1 MMPPVIVFA
10 DDERGIRRFCKE
22 ELESAGYCVL
32 LAGDGEEA
40 SHLVDSLP
48 VDVAVLDLHMPR
60 CDGLEAARRIKQWHP
75 RLPVILYTVDP
86 DYDRY
91 KGPLVD
97 ACVVKSEN
105 VEILRDAIEQLRS
118 PRAKDSLHRMPSP
131 VDSSLTKSGVS
142 ERSAAV

>member
-40 SHLVDSLP
+40 SHLVDSMP

-60 CDGLEAARRIKQWHP
+60 CNGLEAARRIKKRHP
-75 RLPVILYTVDP
+75 WLPVILYTVDP

-105 VEILRDAIEQLRS
+105 VAILRDAIEQLRS
-118 PRAKDSLHRMPSP
+118 SDAKDAVHHI
-131 VDSSLTKSGVS
+131 SSQVGCDRTKSGMS